1 MKEPLDKQ
9 HCAPDLQKRN
19 RSKIN
24 VLNVTLLVVELE
36 AEQMSRFQTCGFGE

>member
-19 RSKIN
+19 GSKIN
-24 VLNVTLLVVELE
+24 MLNVTLLVVELE
-36 AEQMSRFQTCGFGE
+36 AEQMSGFQTCGFWH